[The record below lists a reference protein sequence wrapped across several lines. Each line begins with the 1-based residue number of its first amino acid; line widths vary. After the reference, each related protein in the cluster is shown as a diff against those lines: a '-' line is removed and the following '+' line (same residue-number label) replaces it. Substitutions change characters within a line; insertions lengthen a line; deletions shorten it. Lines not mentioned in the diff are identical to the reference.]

1 MFLSTESRQL
11 SPKTNEFQGNTAR
24 GLRTTSFYGYV
35 GVYGE
40 VDIRANRYCMV
51 HNLLALL

>member
-11 SPKTNEFQGNTAR
+11 SPKTNEFQGNIAR

-40 VDIRANRYCMV
+40 VDIRAN
-51 HNLLALL
+51 